1 MREFGKGIE
10 LADLRPFDI
19 ISTEKENYG
28 ECLVYKIDNE
38 WISLILNIQDTKKA
52 EIIWRRYETLGKMI
66 LTDIMVKKSTN
77 TTNDN

>member
-1 MREFGKGIE
+1 MRKIGKEINLSE
-10 LADLRPFDI
+10 LRPFDI
-19 ISTEKENYG
+19 ISTENENYG

-38 WISLILNIQDTKKA
+38 WISLILNIQDTQKA

>member
-1 MREFGKGIE
+1 MRKIGEEINLSE
-10 LADLRPFDI
+10 LRPFDI
-19 ISTEKENYG
+19 ITTENGNYG
-28 ECLVYKIDNE
+28 ECLVYKIDND

>member
-1 MREFGKGIE
+1 MRKIGKEISLSE
-10 LADLRPFDI
+10 LRPFDI
-19 ISTEKENYG
+19 ISTENENYG

-38 WISLILNIQDTKKA
+38 WISLILNIQDAQRA
-52 EIIWRRYETLGKMI
+52 EILWRRYETLGKMI